1 MTQSQNNKIPNKD
14 STILSNPSDSPSDG
28 HKNSDLKTANE
39 HNNLDTISDDE
50 QDNSISL
57 HRVHRHH
64 DDKKMIVTSSGKI
77 KYVKKRNRRRTKKTA
92 KRIGIGILIFIF
104 VVAIGIFSA
113 YSIKRHLGKK
123 EIANSKKEAKI
134 TVIEDAVSEDS
145 GQTIT
150 YKDKTYKLNP
160 NLISVVFLGVDKTLA
175 ESNNIGEAGQA
186 DAIYILTY
194 DTVSQKCK
202 IIPVSRESMVDVQ
215 LYSSNNEAIGIEQMQ
230 LCLAYAYGAD
240 EKTSAE
246 NTISSLSKLFYNIP
260 FDSYI
265 TLDWNA
271 IVPLTDAIGGIKLN
285 ILEDVPAY
293 NPIFRKGENVTLTG
307 EDALTYVRSRDMES
321 LNSNNDRLARQKQF
335 LTSYLS
341 QFITKAKKKPSTV
354 TKLLNVAD
362 EYMYTNLS
370 SNKIV
375 YIASEILPNINDT
388 GDIDFLSIQGKTKQ
402 GDVYAE
408 FYPDDANLYETIL
421 NVFYNEVQ

>member
-1 MTQSQNNKIPNKD
+1 MTQSQNNKISNED
-14 STILSNPSDSPSDG
+14 SAILSNQPIVPSD
-28 HKNSDLKTANE
+28 E
-39 HNNLDTISDDE
+39 HNNSNSKTADGHENSDTTSADE

-77 KYVKKRNRRRTKKTA
+77 KYVKKRSRRKTKKTA
-92 KRIGIGILIFIF
+92 KRVGIGILIFIF

-123 EIANSKKEAKI
+123 EIANSKKDAKI
-134 TVIEDAVSEDS
+134 TAIEDAVSEDS

-150 YKDKTYKLNP
+150 YNDKTYVLN
-160 NLISVVFLGVDKTLA
+160 NDLISVVFLGVDKTL
-175 ESNNIGEAGQA
+175 SDSSNIGEAGQA

-194 DTVSQKCK
+194 DTSSKKCK

-215 LYSSNNEAIGIEQMQ
+215 LYSGNNEAIGMEQMQ
-230 LCLAYAYGAD
+230 LCLAYAYGSD

-271 IVPLTDAIGGIKLN
+271 IVPLTDAIGGVKLS
-285 ILEDVPAY
+285 ILEDVPAH
-293 NPIFRKGENVTLTG
+293 NPIFRKGEKVTLSG
-307 EDALTYVRSRDMES
+307 EDAFTYVRSRDMES
-321 LNSNNDRLARQKQF
+321 IDSNNDRLARQKQF

-341 QFITKAKKKPSTV
+341 QFITKTKKKPSTV
-354 TKLLNVAD
+354 TKLLDVAD

-370 SNKIV
+370 SNKII
-375 YIASEILPNINDT
+375 YMASEILPNINDIA
-388 GDIDFLSIQGKTKQ
+388 DIEFLSIQGETKQ
-402 GDVYAE
+402 GDVYTE
-408 FYPDDANLYETIL
+408 FYPDETNLYETIL
-421 NVFYNEVQ
+421 NVFYKEVQ

>member
-1 MTQSQNNKIPNKD
+1 MTQSQNNKITNED
-14 STILSNPSDSPSDG
+14 NAILSNSPNSSSEG
-28 HKNSDLKTANE
+28 HKNLDTDSADRHK
-39 HNNLDTISDDE
+39 NLDIETTTE

-57 HRVHRHH
+57 HRIHRHH
-64 DDKKMIVTSSGKI
+64 NDKKMIVTSSGKI
-77 KYVKKRNRRRTKKTA
+77 KYVEISRRKAKKTA

-104 VVAIGIFSA
+104 IVAIGIFSA

-123 EIANSKKEAKI
+123 EIANSKKDAKI
-134 TVIEDAVSEDS
+134 TAIEDAISEDS

-150 YKDKTYKLNP
+150 YNDKTYELNKD
-160 NLISVVFLGVDKTLA
+160 LISVVFLGVDKTL
-175 ESNNIGEAGQA
+175 SNSNSIGEAGQA

-194 DTVSQKCK
+194 DTSSQKCK

-215 LYSSNNEAIGIEQMQ
+215 LYSGNNESIGIEQMQ

-240 EKTSAE
+240 EKKSAE

-285 ILEDVPAY
+285 ILEDVPAC

-321 LNSNNDRLARQKQF
+321 INSNNDRLARQKQF

-354 TKLLNVAD
+354 TKLLDVAD

-375 YIASEILPNINDT
+375 YIASEILPNINDIA
-388 GDIDFLSIQGKTKQ
+388 DIDFLSIQGKTKQ
-402 GDVYAE
+402 GDVYTE
-408 FYPDDANLYETIL
+408 FYPDETNLYETIL
-421 NVFYNEVQ
+421 NVFYKEVQ